1 MVQEVLSGLD
11 VTRGG
16 SYCDATV
23 GFGGHAQ
30 AILDA
35 TAPAGRLAG
44 IDRDLE
50 ALTSAR
56 GRLRSYGDRVSLC
69 HGNFAD
75 VVDILRDLGMIPV
88 DGLLVDLGISSS
100 QIDRADRGFS
110 FAEDGPLDMRMD
122 QCSGPRAVDL
132 IARLTEE
139 QLAEVI
145 REFGEEPSSRRIAR
159 AIKTAQASGEL
170 DGTRALAEVVTSAL
184 RGRPPRRGSH
194 IHPAT
199 RTFMALRMA
208 VNDELG
214 SLHRFLDTFTEA
226 LRPGGRVAIISFH
239 SMEDRAVK
247 RRFAEMADPCT
258 CPPRLPV
265 CACGLK
271 PSLSVITR
279 RPLRPAGDELERN
292 PRARSARLRIAEK
305 LP

>member
-1 MVQEVLSGLD
+1 
-11 VTRGG
+11 
-16 SYCDATV
+16 
-23 GFGGHAQ
+23 
-30 AILDA
+30 
-35 TAPAGRLAG
+35 
-44 IDRDLE
+44 
-50 ALTSAR
+50 
-56 GRLRSYGDRVSLC
+56 
-69 HGNFAD
+69 
-75 VVDILRDLGMIPV
+75 MIPV